1 MKHVLCGLALA
12 FAVSAFAVQ
21 QQSPTSPGPQTTPP
35 TFPDDRASRQ
45 EMPPDTKAPPPQ
57 RLSTAQVQRQIQD
70 KLKSDP
76 ALANASVKVKADD
89 KAVTL
94 SGKVDTE
101 GQHELAL
108 RIAQSYAGNRVIVD
122 KIKISGKA

>member
-1 MKHVLCGLALA
+1 MKHMLCGLALA

-21 QQSPTSPGPQTTPP
+21 QQSPTNPRPQTTPP
-35 TFPDDRASRQ
+35 TFPDDQASRQ
-45 EMPPDTKAPPPQ
+45 EMPPDTKAPPP
-57 RLSTAQVQRQIQD
+57 RALSTAQVQRQIQD
-70 KLKSDP
+70 KLKNEP
-76 ALANASVKVKADD
+76 ALASANVKVKTDD

-94 SGKVDTE
+94 TGTVDTE

-122 KIKISGKA
+122 KIKVQGKA